1 MKLLTQTGL
10 YMVTLSMI
18 LFFAS
23 GIAFYFVFRT
33 FTNQALDRELEQMRT
48 QVMEQPESFFKAVQ
62 DGVNLFE
69 KIEFVPINN
78 AKPTGITYHDTIF
91 TMEGH
96 ESPEPVRFVKFFAD
110 FGESAYEVKIYR
122 SKISSDDLTIRITGL
137 ITLLAFFF
145 TLGIFLLN
153 RYGFRSTWKDF
164 WRSLRKV
171 QNFKAGNS
179 PPDFEESE
187 IDEFNTLNQ
196 ELKKMTGRIARDYRK
211 LESFTTHTTHEFQ
224 TPLAVIRSKVEILLQ
239 SENLNHDQLREIQ
252 NIDKYASQL
261 SRLNQSLSLLFNI
274 ENQQFEETKVLYFSQ
289 EVKNHSDFL
298 LEQAEL
304 RGIHVNIDLHE
315 DAGMMINP
323 SLADVLL
330 LNLFRNALFHNIP
343 DGTIDV
349 ILKKQS
355 LEIINTGP
363 PAENGLEKVFEEFVK
378 GKQSN
383 GLGLGLAIVKRIC
396 DLYGIDLDYTYN
408 NQKHSFLLSFPEA

>member
-23 GIAFYFVFRT
+23 GVAFYFVFKT
-33 FTNQALDRELEQMRT
+33 FTNQALDRELEQMKN
-48 QVMEQPESFFKAVQ
+48 QVLEEPGNFIEAVQ
-62 DGVNLFE
+62 DGVNFFE
-69 KIEFVPINN
+69 KIEFIPITNTL
-78 AKPTGITYHDTIF
+78 PIGITYHDT
-91 TMEGH
+91 TLAMGGH
-96 ESPEPVRFVKFFAD
+96 NSPEPVRFVRFYTDIGQD
-110 FGESAYEVKIYR
+110 FYEVNIFR
-122 SKISSDDLTIRITGL
+122 SKISSDDLTVRITGL

-164 WRSLRKV
+164 WKSLRKV
-171 QNFKAGNS
+171 QNFKAGNN
-179 PPDFEESE
+179 PPDFDESE

-196 ELKKMTGRIARDYRK
+196 ELKKMTDRIARDYRK
-211 LESFTTHTTHEFQ
+211 LESFTSHTTHEFQ

-239 SENLNHDQLREIQ
+239 SENLNPDQLREIQ
-252 NIDKYASQL
+252 NIDKYAGQL

-274 ENQQFEETKVLYFSQ
+274 ENQQFEETEVLSFSQ
-289 EVKNHSDFL
+289 LVKNHSDFL

-304 RGIHVNIDLHE
+304 RGINVNIELNE
-315 DAGMMINP
+315 EVGMTINP
-323 SLADVLL
+323 SLADVML

-349 ILKKQS
+349 ILNKDS
-355 LEIINTGP
+355 LKIINTGNP
-363 PAENGLEKVFEEFVK
+363 SEFESEKIFEEFVK
-378 GKQSN
+378 SKRSN

-396 DLYGIDLDYTYN
+396 DQYGIDLHYAYN
-408 NQKHSFLLSFPEA
+408 DQKHSFLLPFPNQ